1 MKVGLGYDI
10 HRLVKGRR
18 LFLGGM
24 EIPFEKGLL
33 GHSDGDVILHAI
45 SDALLGAIGKGD
57 IGEYFPNTEE
67 KYKNITSRKILAKVF
82 HMVKNDGFRVK
93 NLDITLIAHEPKI
106 LPYKKGIKENI
117 GRILEISVDNI
128 NLKATTNEGIGLV
141 GKGQAIAC
149 FAVVMLNKM

>member
-93 NLDITLIAHEPKI
+93 NLDITLIA
-106 LPYKKGIKENI
+106 
-117 GRILEISVDNI
+117 
-128 NLKATTNEGIGLV
+128 
-141 GKGQAIAC
+141 
-149 FAVVMLNKM
+149 